1 MLFQQAV
8 SFSVLIFFLIAFV
21 LPLVRLWLRTGTFA
35 MAFSRNR
42 DPIQK
47 IVGASIA
54 VYMTG
59 LCIWAG
65 FYGVLGRAAVG
76 VWQVPMAVESC
87 GWVLLVM
94 GLTLTVT
101 AQAQM
106 GLSWR
111 MGVDPKPTD
120 LITNGLFRVSRNPI
134 YTGMLMTLASYL
146 FISPCPWIVLGWCQ
160 FLLLVM
166 LQTRYEE
173 QALIKTHGQSYLSY
187 AATVGRFYP
196 GIGYLLPKS
205 VAPELFFEEQPS

>member
-1 MLFQQAV
+1 MLFAQAV
-8 SFSVLIFFLIAFV
+8 PFSVLIFFLIAFV
-21 LPLVRLWLRTGTFA
+21 LPLVRLWLQTGTFA

-54 VYMTG
+54 IYMTG
-59 LCIWAG
+59 LCVWAG
-65 FYGVLGRAAVG
+65 FYCALGKAAVG
-76 VWQVPMAVESC
+76 VWQAPPVVEYF
-87 GWVLLVM
+87 GWALLGL

-120 LITNGLFRVSRNPI
+120 LITSGLFRFSRNPI
-134 YTGMLMTLASYL
+134 YTGMLITLASYL
-146 FISPCPWIVLGWCQ
+146 FTSPCPWIVLGWCQ

-173 QALIKTHGQSYLSY
+173 QALIKAHGQSYLNY
-187 AATVGRFYP
+187 AETVGRFYP
-196 GIGYLLPKS
+196 GLGYLLPQS
-205 VAPELFFEEQPS
+205 LEMDLFID